1 MGKDTDIARAM
12 TALSHPRR
20 VRLFTALEAAGPKG
34 LVFPELKCVAKL
46 SDTTLRHHLRPMQ
59 AAGLIVRRREGRHI
73 RFRLDGQAARRA
85 IDEMSE
91 RLARVKPA
99 GRAFAQRP
107 PLN

>member
-1 MGKDTDIARAM
+1 MEKDTDIARAM

-20 VRLFTALEAAGPKG
+20 VRLFTVLEAAGPAG
-34 LVFPELKCVAKL
+34 LGFPELRIAARL

-59 AAGLIVRRREGRHI
+59 AAGLIVRRREGLNI

-85 IDEMSE
+85 IGHMSE
-91 RLARVKPA
+91 RLANISPA
-99 GRAFAQRP
+99 GRAFAQKP